1 MSNAFEIFR
10 TILTGTSNFMSAPIR
25 VSVKSDRYANAHGFF
40 PSEYFFP
47 YSESM
52 NRCRQL
58 YFYHFLMIFFSPL
71 LYMFVALSTCLSI
84 SICIVGL
91 RFYSFVI
98 SLCIHIFL
106 LTVSSTKIRFSL
118 ASVVGSI
125 GSSSKD
131 LLLRMKDVA
140 QLNTTLSCS

>member
-58 YFYHFLMIFFSPL
+58 YFYHFLMIFFHHC
-71 LYMFVALSTCLSI
+71 STCLSL

>member
-58 YFYHFLMIFFSPL
+58 YFYHFLMIFFHHC
-71 LYMFVALSTCLSI
+71 STCLSLSRHVSRSPSVLWDCV
-84 SICIVGL
+84 SIHL
-91 RFYSFVI
+91 SFHCVFTFFC
-98 SLCIHIFL
+98 SLYHPPKSDFRWPVWLVL
-106 LTVSSTKIRFSL
+106 L
-118 ASVVGSI
+118 
-125 GSSSKD
+125 
-131 LLLRMKDVA
+131 VA
-140 QLNTTLSCS
+140 QVKTYF